1 MLTLMQ
7 AYSNQVID
15 LNNMHGE
22 FKNTIYMVIL
32 HSG

>member
-1 MLTLMQ
+1 MQ
-7 AYSNQVID
+7 AYSNQIID

-22 FKNTIYMVIL
+22 FKNTFYMVNL